1 MLTKTIELNY
11 ANYTIPDTSSLRA
24 SDFNVISHSIIKNV
38 NERDVLKFGVFAS
51 DVNFAHDDS
60 FHVVKGRD
68 MYGGIDTKL
77 ACISNFHKNSKS
89 LSRLRDAIDR
99 NQKLSVY
106 ERESQ
111 YQWLKDT
118 QIYFKSLLQERK
130 TQRKQPNYYTGALK
144 HKKTRRFMQNAAFL
158 IIENEDKSLHL
169 FARIGKTEYDF
180 QFSVTEVDVKS
191 GKQLRCD
198 HSVYDASTIGET
210 DDLLLEDIELEC
222 DIRSDLAQNYIEHSD
237 LALRKVLETVDAEY
251 AVQH

>member
-11 ANYTIPDTSSLRA
+11 ANYTIPDTASLRA
-24 SDFNVISHSIIKNV
+24 SDFNVITHSIIKNV
-38 NERDVLKFGVFAS
+38 SERDVLKFGAFAS

-60 FHVVKGRD
+60 FQVVKGRE
-68 MYGGIDTKL
+68 MRGGIDTKL

-99 NQKLSVY
+99 NQKLSIY

-111 YQWLKDT
+111 YEWLKHT
-118 QIYFKSLLQERK
+118 QRYFKSLLQERK
-130 TQRKQPNYYTGALK
+130 ALRKLPTYYTGALK
-144 HKKTRRFMQNAAFL
+144 HKKTRRFMANAAFL
-158 IIENEDKSLHL
+158 IIENDDKTLLL
-169 FARIGKTEYDF
+169 FARIGETEYDF

-210 DDLLLEDIELEC
+210 DDLLLDDIELEC
-222 DIRSDLAQNYIEHSD
+222 DVRSDLAQDNIEHSD